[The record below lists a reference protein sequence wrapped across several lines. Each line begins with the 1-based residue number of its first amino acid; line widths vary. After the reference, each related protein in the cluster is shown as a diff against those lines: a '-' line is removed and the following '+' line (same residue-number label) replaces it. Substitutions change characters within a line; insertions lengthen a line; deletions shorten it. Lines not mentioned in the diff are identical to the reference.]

1 MLTPSDRSPR
11 ARGFTLI
18 ELLVVIAIIA
28 VLIALLLPA
37 VQAAREAARRAQ
49 CTNNL
54 KQLGLAMHNYHSS
67 TGVFPPGGINTSN
80 LTGAIT
86 GGWGS
91 WSAHAMMLPYIEQ
104 QAIYN
109 SINFNISCEG
119 PSSSGGEASIRSTA
133 SGNVISAFQCP
144 SSPLFAGT
152 DNWGRRAAG
161 NNYFVSVGS
170 TLNQYAPNGP
180 SGILAGSASPNGPFQ
195 VDGPCFSTRD
205 ILDGT
210 SNTIAIGE
218 WRSGDNN
225 ANIISVPQDIIIVTS
240 LPSGASNGS
249 ALLNLPFGGAGI
261 NAWLQNCAGSAR
273 ASLGDTTG
281 TLQRSNLG
289 DRWDEGLFGHTVG
302 NVIAPPNS
310 NYPNCYDNVGGGGD
324 NDNGYGAFGLSS
336 YHSGGAN
343 VAFADGS
350 VRFLKTSINQVTLWG
365 LGSRAQGEVISSDAY

>member
-1 MLTPSDRSPR
+1 MPASSDRSPR
-11 ARGFTLI
+11 TRGFTLI

-80 LTGAIT
+80 LMGQIT

-91 WSAHAMMLPYIEQ
+91 WSAHAMMLPYMEQ

-109 SINFNISCEG
+109 SINFNIATDG
-119 PSSSGGEASIRSTA
+119 NNGEANIRSTA

-170 TLNQYAPNGP
+170 TLTEYAPNGP
-180 SGILAGSASPNGPFQ
+180 SGVLAGSASPNGPFQ

-210 SNTIAIGE
+210 SNTIALGE

-225 ANIISVPQDIIIVTS
+225 ANIISVPQDIIVVGS
-240 LPSGASNGS
+240 LPSGASQGS

-261 NAWLQNCAGSAR
+261 NAWLQNCAGTAISTT
-273 ASLGDTTG
+273 GDTTG
-281 TLQRSNLG
+281 SKQRSNLG
-289 DRWDEGLFGHTVG
+289 DRWDEGIFGHTVG
-302 NVIAPPNS
+302 NVVAPPNS
-310 NYPNCYDNVGGGGD
+310 NYPNCFDNLGGGGD
-324 NDNGYGAFGLSS
+324 NDGGYGTFGLSS

-350 VRFLKTSINQVTLWG
+350 VRFLKSTINQVALWG
-365 LGSRAQGEVISSDAY
+365 LGSRAQGEVISSDSY

>member
-1 MLTPSDRSPR
+1 MPAPSDRSPR
-11 ARGFTLI
+11 RRGFTLI

-54 KQLGLAMHNYHSS
+54 KQLGLAMHNYHSA

-80 LTGAIT
+80 LTGQVT

-91 WSAHAMMLPYIEQ
+91 WSAHAMMLPYMEQ

-109 SINFNISCEG
+109 SINFNIATDG
-119 PSSSGGEASIRSTA
+119 NNNEANFRSTA
-133 SGNVISAFQCP
+133 TGTIISGFQCP

-180 SGILAGSASPNGPFQ
+180 SGYLAGSAPPNGPFQ
-195 VDGPCFSTRD
+195 VDGPSFSTRD
-205 ILDGT
+205 IIDGT

-225 ANIISVPQDIIIVTS
+225 ANIISVPQDIIVVGS
-240 LPSGASNGS
+240 LPNGASQGS

-261 NAWLQNCAGSAR
+261 NTWLQNCAGTATSTM
-273 ASLGDTTG
+273 GDTTG
-281 TLQRSNLG
+281 SLQRSNLG
-289 DRWDEGLFGHTVG
+289 DRWDEGIFGHTVG
-302 NVIAPPNS
+302 NVVAPPNS
-310 NYPNCYDNVGGGGD
+310 NYPNCFFNYGGGD
-324 NDNGYGAFGLSS
+324 NDGGYGTFGLSS

-365 LGSRAQGEVISSDAY
+365 LGSRSQGEVISSDAY